1 MQNKTIERAEKW
13 FAVIGLTF
21 FTRAFD
27 LGTGIIDTPLLPGFF
42 TTALRYVVWLGSL
55 FLIFAHRKDAMRT
68 ASREKLL
75 WVLTLIIL
83 LSFIWSDFP
92 LDVFKNNRE
101 VWQMTSFSLYF
112 ATRFSLKEQ
121 IKLIVWTFVIGAFAS
136 IFLALTVPIIAI
148 HQEDHPGAWRG
159 VYDYKNTF
167 GSMMIIGS
175 LALFLLPV
183 KTERQKLYRWAG
195 IILLLIMMLL
205 STSKTSLVIY
215 FLLVLILGFYR
226 NFRWQGRVT
235 VVILDLA
242 ILILAC
248 VATLV
253 VGNWVAL
260 LTGLGKDP
268 TLTGRTI
275 LWATVLMRLGQRPL
289 LGYGRG
295 AFWSPQAPYGQE
307 AGRAVSPGFVAPHS
321 HNGFFDIAL
330 DVGYIGLLLFLI
342 IYFRAFF
349 LALKRAYATK
359 NSENLWPLAF
369 LMFLAMNNVT
379 ESYLLRISNIY
390 WVLFLTV
397 VLSVNPKPPV
407 TKQIG

>member
-1 MQNKTIERAEKW
+1 MQKKTLETAEKW

-27 LGTGIIDTPLLPGFF
+27 LGTGIVATPLLPGFF

-55 FLIFAHRKDAMRT
+55 FLIGVNWKDAIRT

-92 LDVFKNNRE
+92 LDTFKNNRE
-101 VWQMTSFSLYF
+101 VLQMTSFSLYF
-112 ATRFSLKEQ
+112 ATRFSMKEQ
-121 IKLIVWTFVIGAFAS
+121 LKLIVWTFSLGAFVS
-136 IFLALTVPIIAI
+136 ILLALTIPVIAI
-148 HQEDHPGAWRG
+148 HQDDHPGAWRG

-175 LALFLLPV
+175 LALYLLPI

-195 IILLLIMMLL
+195 LILLLVMILL

-215 FLLVLILGFYR
+215 FLLIFILGFYSK
-226 NFRWQGRVT
+226 FRWQGRIT

-253 VGNWVAL
+253 IGNWVAL

-275 LWATVLMRLGQRPL
+275 LWSYILMRLGERPL

-295 AFWSPQAPYGQE
+295 SFWSPQAEYGKE
-307 AGRAVSPGFVAPHS
+307 AGRAVSAGFVAPHS
-321 HNGFFDIAL
+321 HNGFLDIAL

-349 LALKRAYATK
+349 LALKRAYATR

-369 LMFLAMNNVT
+369 LIFLAMNNVT

-390 WVLFLTV
+390 WVLFLIV

-407 TKQIG
+407 NKQIG